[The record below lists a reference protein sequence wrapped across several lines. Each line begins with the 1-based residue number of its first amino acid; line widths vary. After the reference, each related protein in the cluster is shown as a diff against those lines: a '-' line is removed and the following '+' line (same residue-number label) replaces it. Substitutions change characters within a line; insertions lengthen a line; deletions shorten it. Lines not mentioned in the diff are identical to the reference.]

1 MVSRKSRGRL
11 NGWPLEGWPPKFAS
25 EPVEAVHHAVAAD
38 NSLLKFQFPG
48 NVCQQ
53 DAKHNGENPLAGEDK
68 HDNAE
73 HNQGTG

>member
-11 NGWPLEGWPPKFAS
+11 NGWPFEGWPPKFAS
-25 EPVEAVHHAVAAD
+25 EPVEAVHHALAAD

-68 HDNAE
+68 HGNAE